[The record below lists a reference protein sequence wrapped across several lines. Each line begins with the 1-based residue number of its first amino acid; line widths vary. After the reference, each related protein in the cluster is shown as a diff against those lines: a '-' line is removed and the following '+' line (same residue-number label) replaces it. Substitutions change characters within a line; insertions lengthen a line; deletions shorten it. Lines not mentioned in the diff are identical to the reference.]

1 MRIEEIWWKRL
12 TNPSNFADDITYSV
26 LDGKSAFVLYKDEIA
41 WKDELIQNIVESIE
55 KDSPN
60 MKTTIN
66 VPESYREP
74 DEYILQKYCGDDE
87 ERSKYWPSA
96 ENTVAKFLAHNPKA
110 VLNKSNVILDMSY
123 SKTPEKW
130 IDFVEEYHSYFD
142 EYDEQHG
149 ALVLFIKDSEGH
161 IKEYLKEKECRCE
174 VIDYD
179 ANINNFDM
187 LMLCMTILSE
197 QNCSIQ
203 QKQYIAETAA
213 ALAGDNV
220 IIAGKLAEYKGSL
233 PVNTLNIAK
242 KIFKENNIPCDDIE
256 TRVKK
261 SLWKAQVKILF
272 PIIEQFRS
280 RFISENLD
288 RFKGYSLNAY
298 KTHSIFELEIGQ
310 LYHFCMNNNI
320 LMKKELKF
328 LEKVKDARNSI
339 AHLDVVPYNDV
350 MSLMDK
356 CTQYME

>member
-12 TNPSNFADDITYSV
+12 TNPSNFAENIIYSV
-26 LDGKSAFVLYKDEIA
+26 LDGKSVYVLYEKEIA
-41 WKDELIQNIVESIE
+41 WKKELIQNIVEDIE

-60 MKTTIN
+60 MKTTVN
-66 VPESYREP
+66 VPENYTEP
-74 DEYILQKYCGDDE
+74 AEYILQKYCSDE

-96 ENTVAKFLAHNPKA
+96 ENTVAGFLARNSNA
-110 VLNKSNVILDMSY
+110 VLNKSNVIMDISDSEM
-123 SKTPEKW
+123 PEEW
-130 IDFVEEYHSYFD
+130 IDFAEEYHSYFD
-142 EYDEQHG
+142 EYEEHG
-149 ALVLFIKDSEGH
+149 AFVFFIKDSDGH

-174 VIDYD
+174 SIDYD
-179 ANINNFDM
+179 ATINNFDM

-213 ALAGDNV
+213 ALAGDNIV
-220 IIAGKLAEYKGSL
+220 IAGRLAEYKGSL

-242 KIFKENNIPCDDIE
+242 KIFRENNIPCENIE
-256 TRVKK
+256 MRVKK

-280 RFISENLD
+280 RFIAENAD
-288 RFKGYSLNAY
+288 RLKGYPLNPY

-310 LYHFCMNNNI
+310 LYHLCMSNNI
-320 LMKKELKF
+320 LMKKELQF
-328 LEKVKDARNSI
+328 LEKVRDARNSI
-339 AHLDVVPYNDV
+339 AHLDVVAYNDV

-356 CTQYME
+356 CIKYTE

>member
-213 ALAGDNV
+213 
-220 IIAGKLAEYKGSL
+220 GKLAEYKGSL